1 MKNNMKDL
9 TLAEIVA
16 SVMTFSYGFR
26 EFLRGFFWV
35 KEQDDVLDDSS
46 FYLALHHIMPIWIWG
61 IVVILAGVIVM
72 VAAIFVSYSDQN
84 DKFSKTILV
93 GGFMS
98 ATLYFLMTS
107 ASIYHS
113 INWLTT
119 IHMGLM
125 SATGFVVSYIGG
137 ADLYAR
143 RK

>member
-1 MKNNMKDL
+1 
-9 TLAEIVA
+9 LAEIVA

-46 FYLALHHIMPIWIWG
+46 FYLALHHIMPIWSWG
-61 IVVILAGVIVM
+61 IVVMLAGVIVM
-72 VAAIFVSYSDQN
+72 VAAIFVSSSDRN
-84 DKFSKTILV
+84 DKFSKIILV

-98 ATLYFLMTS
+98 AILYFLMTS
-107 ASIYHS
+107 ASIYHA
-113 INWLTT
+113 INWLT
-119 IHMGLM
+119 IVHMGLM

>member
-46 FYLALHHIMPIWIWG
+46 FYLALHHIMPIWSWG
-61 IVVILAGVIVM
+61 IVVMLAGVIVM

-98 ATLYFLMTS
+98 AALYFLMTS

-119 IHMGLM
+119 AHMGLM

>member
-9 TLAEIVA
+9 TLSEIVA

-46 FYLALHHIMPIWIWG
+46 FYLALHHIMPIWSWG
-61 IVVILAGVIVM
+61 IVVMLAGVIVM

-98 ATLYFLMTS
+98 AILYFLMTS
-107 ASIYHS
+107 ASIYHA
-113 INWLTT
+113 INWLT
-119 IHMGLM
+119 IVHMGLM

>member
-46 FYLALHHIMPIWIWG
+46 FYLALHHIMPIWSWG
-61 IVVILAGVIVM
+61 IVVMLAGVIVM

-119 IHMGLM
+119 VHMGLM

>member
-9 TLAEIVA
+9 TLAEIIA

-46 FYLALHHIMPIWIWG
+46 FYFALHHIMPIWIWG
-61 IVVILAGVIVM
+61 IIVMLAGVIVM
-72 VAAIFVSYSDQN
+72 VAAIFVSYSDRN
-84 DKFSKTILV
+84 DKFSKIILV

-98 ATLYFLMTS
+98 AILYFLMTS
-107 ASIYHS
+107 ASIYHA
-113 INWLTT
+113 INWLT
-119 IHMGLM
+119 IVHMGLM

>member
-46 FYLALHHIMPIWIWG
+46 FYLALHHIMPIWSWG
-61 IVVILAGVIVM
+61 IVVMLAGVIVM
-72 VAAIFVSYSDQN
+72 VAAIFVSSSDRN
-84 DKFSKTILV
+84 DKFSKIILV

-98 ATLYFLMTS
+98 AILYFLMTS
-107 ASIYHS
+107 ASIYHA
-113 INWLTT
+113 INWLT
-119 IHMGLM
+119 IVHMGLM

>member
-1 MKNNMKDL
+1 MKDL

-46 FYLALHHIMPIWIWG
+46 FYLALHHIMPIWSWG
-61 IVVILAGVIVM
+61 IVVMLAGVIVM
-72 VAAIFVSYSDQN
+72 VAAIFVSSSDRN
-84 DKFSKTILV
+84 DKFSKIILV

-98 ATLYFLMTS
+98 AILYFLMTS
-107 ASIYHS
+107 ASIYHA
-113 INWLTT
+113 INWLT
-119 IHMGLM
+119 IVHMGLM

>member
-61 IVVILAGVIVM
+61 IVVMLAGVIVM
-72 VAAIFVSYSDQN
+72 VAAIFVSSSDRN
-84 DKFSKTILV
+84 DKFSKIILV

-98 ATLYFLMTS
+98 AILYFLMTS
-107 ASIYHS
+107 ASIYHA
-113 INWLTT
+113 INWLT
-119 IHMGLM
+119 IVHMGLM

>member
-46 FYLALHHIMPIWIWG
+46 FYLALHHILPIWAWG
-61 IVVILAGVIVM
+61 VVVMIAGIIVM
-72 VAAIFVSYSDQN
+72 VAAIFVSASDQN
-84 DKFSKTILV
+84 DKFSKIILV

-98 ATLYFLMTS
+98 AILYFLMTS

-119 IHMGLM
+119 AHMGLM

>member
-46 FYLALHHIMPIWIWG
+46 FYLALHHIMPIWSWG
-61 IVVILAGVIVM
+61 IVVMLAGVIVM
-72 VAAIFVSYSDQN
+72 VAAIFVSSSDRN
-84 DKFSKTILV
+84 DKFSKIILV
-93 GGFMS
+93 GSFMS
-98 ATLYFLMTS
+98 AILYFLMTS
-107 ASIYHS
+107 ASIYHA
-113 INWLTT
+113 INWLT
-119 IHMGLM
+119 IVHMGLM

>member
-1 MKNNMKDL
+1 MKDL

-46 FYLALHHIMPIWIWG
+46 FYLALHHIMPIWSWG
-61 IVVILAGVIVM
+61 IVVMLAGVIVM

-119 IHMGLM
+119 VHMGLM

>member
-35 KEQDDVLDDSS
+35 KEQGDVLDDSS
-46 FYLALHHIMPIWIWG
+46 FYLALHHIMPIWSWG
-61 IVVILAGVIVM
+61 IVVMLAGVIVM
-72 VAAIFVSYSDQN
+72 VAAIFVSSSDRN
-84 DKFSKTILV
+84 DKFSKIILV

-98 ATLYFLMTS
+98 AILYFLMTS
-107 ASIYHS
+107 ASIYHA
-113 INWLTT
+113 INWLT
-119 IHMGLM
+119 IVHMGLM

>member
-46 FYLALHHIMPIWIWG
+46 FYLALHHIMPIWSWG
-61 IVVILAGVIVM
+61 IVVMLAGVIVM

-98 ATLYFLMTS
+98 AILYFLMTS
-107 ASIYHS
+107 ASIYHA
-113 INWLTT
+113 INWLT
-119 IHMGLM
+119 IVHMGLM

>member
-61 IVVILAGVIVM
+61 IVVMLAGVIVM

-98 ATLYFLMTS
+98 AILYFLMTS

-113 INWLTT
+113 INWLT
-119 IHMGLM
+119 IVHMGLM

>member
-1 MKNNMKDL
+1 MKDL

-35 KEQDDVLDDSS
+35 KEQGDVLDDSS
-46 FYLALHHIMPIWIWG
+46 FYLALHHIMPIWSWG
-61 IVVILAGVIVM
+61 IVVMLAGVIVM
-72 VAAIFVSYSDQN
+72 VAAIFVSSSDRN
-84 DKFSKTILV
+84 DKFSKIILV

-98 ATLYFLMTS
+98 AILYFLMTS
-107 ASIYHS
+107 ASIYHA
-113 INWLTT
+113 INWLT
-119 IHMGLM
+119 IVHMGLM

>member
-9 TLAEIVA
+9 TLAEVIGAIMV
-16 SVMTFSYGFR
+16 FSYGFR
-26 EFLRGFFWV
+26 EFLRGVFWA
-35 KEQDDVLDDSS
+35 KEQDDVLGDSD
-46 FYLALHHIMPIWIWG
+46 FYLALHHIMPIWFWG
-61 IVVILAGVIVM
+61 IIVMIAGLIVM
-72 VAAIFVSYSDQN
+72 VSSIFLSSSDQN
-84 DKFSKTILV
+84 TNFSKLITV

-107 ASIYHS
+107 ASIYNS

-119 IHMGLM
+119 VHMGLM
-125 SATGFVVSYIGG
+125 SATGIVASFVGG

>member
-46 FYLALHHIMPIWIWG
+46 FYLALHHIMPIWSWG
-61 IVVILAGVIVM
+61 IVVMLAGVIVM
-72 VAAIFVSYSDQN
+72 VAAIFVSSSDLN
-84 DKFSKTILV
+84 DKFSKIILV

-98 ATLYFLMTS
+98 AILYFLMTS
-107 ASIYHS
+107 ASIYHA
-113 INWLTT
+113 INWLT
-119 IHMGLM
+119 IVHMGLM

>member
-9 TLAEIVA
+9 TLAEIIA
-16 SVMTFSYGFR
+16 SVMVFCYGFR
-26 EFLRGFFWV
+26 EFLRGFFWI

-46 FYLALHHIMPIWIWG
+46 FYLALDNILPIWGWGIIVMLAG
-61 IVVILAGVIVM
+61 IVVIIS
-72 VAAIFVSYSDQN
+72 AIFISSADQN
-84 DKFSKTILV
+84 SNFSKFILV

-98 ATLYFLMTS
+98 AVLYFLMTS

-119 IHMGLM
+119 VHMGLM